1 MKIETYH
8 SAYDQ
13 LTECAREAA
22 AMNQTEVQ
30 NMIEQARARLHQ
42 AWDRLVELETNQ
54 TAEKLTDDPQ
64 P

>member
-8 SAYDQ
+8 SAYDK

-54 TAEKLTDDPQ
+54 TAGRLTDDPQ